1 MTCYFAID
9 GDDIG
14 RQLENLVASNNIAG
28 VKVFSNN
35 VKTALNVLEKFLH
48 ENNCEIIFSAGDSIL
63 AFSQSKIKLSNIP
76 LIQGEI
82 SFSMGVGKSGEQAL
96 LALKRAKVL
105 GKRRYEV
112 AKEMS
117 FEE

>member
-1 MTCYFAID
+1 MTYYFAID

-14 RQLENLVASNNIAG
+14 RQLETLVASNDIAG
-28 VKVFSNN
+28 VKVFSNK
-35 VKTALNVLEKFLH
+35 VKTALTLLEKFLQK
-48 ENNCEIIFSAGDSIL
+48 NNCEIIFSAGDSIL
-63 AFSQSKIKLSNIP
+63 AFSKNKIKLSDTP

-96 LALKRAKVL
+96 LALKRAKAL